1 MNYFDFEGENYK
13 TIFLMSSLNSF
24 ESLRV
29 VFEHLAS
36 QRTVWNY
43 LQIPVVFWH
52 NPSTQSTHFFVH
64 DIFILVTLVIVGPLL
79 CVLWR
84 ILLSPQGS
92 SHDYQSSLPYMYKT
106 QILYH
111 KKMLLTYYTCMCF
124 DNCRR
129 TCCWYRSPNSYCRKK
144 GIVSIRLT
152 IYIRIIIHFS
162 LHFMVITWLTLDQG
176 MKYVQS

>member
-13 TIFLMSSLNSF
+13 TIFLMSSLKSF
-24 ESLRV
+24 ESLKV

-52 NPSTQSTHFFVH
+52 NPSTQSAHFFVH

-92 SHDYQSSLPYMYKT
+92 SYD
-106 QILYH
+106 
-111 KKMLLTYYTCMCF
+111 
-124 DNCRR
+124 
-129 TCCWYRSPNSYCRKK
+129 SP
-144 GIVSIRLT
+144 
-152 IYIRIIIHFS
+152 
-162 LHFMVITWLTLDQG
+162 
-176 MKYVQS
+176 VQSALNVQNPDPISQEDVVDALHLHVFWQLSPCVLLIQVSKQLL